1 MCNVS
6 HYMSVSKQ
14 DRRVHSNVSQHKAER
29 RQDRAA
35 TTVAIISFDG
45 LPYVLSL
52 ADHVLLS

>member
-1 MCNVS
+1 
-6 HYMSVSKQ
+6 MSVSKQ